1 MKTVFFLMEL
11 NGIPAVGFMCNSRV
25 CFKGG
30 FRIVQYICARTG
42 AAPELSNQTQTGNGR
57 VAVQN

>member
-1 MKTVFFLMEL
+1 MEL
-11 NGIPAVGFMCNSRV
+11 NGIPAVRFMCNSRV